1 MKRLETLASLV
12 DKDAKVVD
20 IGTDHA
26 YLPIYLYQNNV
37 THNIIASD
45 VSKNVLEYSKKN
57 LQRNDLENKIKL
69 VLSDG
74 FLNIEDEYDTAIISG
89 LGFNT
94 IKKILEHQSLPNTLI
109 ISSHSDIINLRK
121 YMASINYKIAKEIY
135 YFEKNRYY
143 VMIKYIK
150 GYEKLTDE
158 EILLGKE
165 SDKNYQKYLL
175 LKYQELY
182 TKSQNKIYLNYIKI
196 IERKLD
202 L

>member
-26 YLPIYLYQNNV
+26 YLPIYLYQNNI

-57 LQRNDLENKIKL
+57 LQKNHLEKKIKL

-74 FLNIEDEYDTAIISG
+74 FLNIKDEYDTAIISG
-89 LGFNT
+89 MGFNT
-94 IKKILEHQSLPNTLI
+94 IKKILEHKSLPNTLI

-143 VMIKYIK
+143 IMIKYVK
-150 GYEKLTDE
+150 GHEKLSDE

-165 SDKNYQKYLL
+165 SDKKYQKYLL
-175 LKYQELY
+175 AKYQEIY
-182 TKSQNKIYLNYIKI
+182 KKSHSELHLNYINI